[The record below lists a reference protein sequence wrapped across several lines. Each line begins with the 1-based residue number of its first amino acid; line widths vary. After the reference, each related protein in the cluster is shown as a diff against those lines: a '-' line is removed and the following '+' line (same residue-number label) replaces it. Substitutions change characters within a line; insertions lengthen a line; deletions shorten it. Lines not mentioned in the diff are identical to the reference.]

1 MFLVGRSGTGTDR
14 SRSGRIGVI
23 KFGGVVTAGV
33 GAVVLSSGPGR
44 TSPFARFT
52 ALVLEHLQPFDVVG
66 VAEPELHPDERF
78 SALDAEHVPRFRLR
92 QELRDRTLRETEN
105 GFAEDLWMEKES
117 LTLN

>member
-1 MFLVGRSGTGTDR
+1 M
-14 SRSGRIGVI
+14 I

-105 GFAEDLWMEKES
+105 GFAEDL
-117 LTLN
+117 LTDVVGEQRFLDLGGDRLGVQVLR